1 MILLWVTLLA
11 LHQGCK
17 YCLVPVT
24 TVQLGEPVTFTCHL
38 PNSQFSRR
46 ELHWYKQSAGDTLK
60 LIVTLQ
66 KSATPTY
73 TSDFSGSRLKV
84 NFENNFS
91 NLTILKTIQEDE
103 GTYHCAVTEWAV
115 KTIWSGTYLL
125 LKGNTQRTSN
135 LTVVQWM
142 TGADRVRPR
151 DSVTLQ
157 CSVFSQNKTCPGD
170 HSMFWFRVGS
180 NKSHPSI
187 IYTDGKRHDECDKAQ
202 RSCVYRFSKNVSPS
216 DAGTYYCAVATCG
229 EVLFG
234 AGTKL
239 PVEQSSSSVFIAL
252 LVVVIC
258 LVISLIGNI
267 VFICY
272 RTQRPKGDFKGTKS
286 AFSEARHDSLRQPVH
301 DITGGGDD
309 LNYAA
314 LQLSGRKAASG
325 RKKREPKAEE
335 SVYAQVKC

>member
-11 LHQGCK
+11 LHQG
-17 YCLVPVT
+17 YAQVPVS
-24 TVQLGEPVTFTCHL
+24 TVQLGEPATFTCHL
-38 PNSQFSRR
+38 PNAQVSRR

-66 KSATPTY
+66 KSLTPSY
-73 TSDFSGSRLKV
+73 ASDYSGSRLKV

-115 KTIWSGTYLL
+115 KTVWSGTYLL
-125 LKGNTQRTSN
+125 LKGDTQRTST
-135 LTVVQWM
+135 LTVVQWT
-142 TGADRVRPR
+142 TGADQVLSR
-151 DSVTLQ
+151 DPVTLQ

-170 HSMFWFRVGS
+170 HNVFWFRVGS

-187 IYTDGKRHDECDKAQ
+187 IYTDEWRHDECDKAQ
-202 RSCVYRFSKNVSPS
+202 RSCVYRFSKHVSSS

-229 EVLFG
+229 EILFG

-239 PVEQSSSSVFIAL
+239 PIEQSASSVFIAL
-252 LVVVIC
+252 LIVIVC

-267 VFICY
+267 VFMCY
-272 RTQRPKGDFKGTKS
+272 RTPRPKGEFKGTKS
-286 AFSEARHDSLRQPVH
+286 AFSGARHDSLSQPVH

-314 LQLSGRKAASG
+314 LHLSERKAASG
-325 RKKREPKAEE
+325 RKKRELKADE